1 MAHAYVTFRIR
12 LAKHALR
19 RFAASLR
26 GSAEIILLVFTHAMV
41 GLLALAALPPMYA
54 SSLPLAQALGIQAAY
69 ALLMTAPLALL
80 RKRVL
85 PQDVVHWV
93 HRLPVP
99 RRVQLKAD
107 ALVAGLLA
115 GPLGLMYLVSGTLL
129 MYQQPAWL
137 APAPAILGTLLSLA
151 LTWLFSIG
159 VLSLRSRMVSTSHWW
174 HAAQR
179 APSHYVHAAL
189 RPRTLAL
196 WRRLFWL
203 PYWRADNIVG
213 WQQSVLLAAA
223 VASALPWMQ
232 APPGVIRALLALAT
246 CTLMVLVTD
255 RGDKAVREQAA
266 RLAPLIAAWP
276 LAPRAL
282 MVLAR
287 GFSVLPALLVVLV
300 VFAGGFHHG
309 LWQHPAG
316 RAWLVLAV
324 AGQLLLVGLP
334 YVNERTRVGLVIA
347 QILVLTAV
355 GSELWP

>member
-54 SSLPLAQALGIQAAY
+54 SSLPLPQALALQAAY

-99 RRVQLKAD
+99 RAVRLRAD

-115 GPLGLMYLVSGTLL
+115 GPLALAYLVSGAVL
-129 MYQQPAWL
+129 MFQRPAWL
-137 APAPAILGTLLSLA
+137 DPLPAILGTLLSLA
-151 LTWLFSIG
+151 LTWLFSIT
-159 VLSLRSRMVSTSHWW
+159 VLSQRSRMRPSSRWW
-174 HAAQR
+174 R
-179 APSHYVHAAL
+179 ASQQAPGRYAPAAL

-203 PYWRADNIVG
+203 PCWRAENMVG

-223 VASALPWMQ
+223 FASALPWMQ
-232 APPGVIRALLALAT
+232 APPGVIRALLALVT

-255 RGDKAVREQAA
+255 RGDKAVREQVA
-266 RLAPLIAAWP
+266 RLLPVLAAWP
-276 LAPRAL
+276 LTARARAGL
-282 MVLAR
+282 LALAR
-287 GFSVLPALLVVLV
+287 GFSVLPGSIRRFQFTELVSY
-300 VFAGGFHHG
+300 
-309 LWQHPAG
+309 W
-316 RAWLVLAV
+316 
-324 AGQLLLVGLP
+324 
-334 YVNERTRVGLVIA
+334 
-347 QILVLTAV
+347 
-355 GSELWP
+355 SD